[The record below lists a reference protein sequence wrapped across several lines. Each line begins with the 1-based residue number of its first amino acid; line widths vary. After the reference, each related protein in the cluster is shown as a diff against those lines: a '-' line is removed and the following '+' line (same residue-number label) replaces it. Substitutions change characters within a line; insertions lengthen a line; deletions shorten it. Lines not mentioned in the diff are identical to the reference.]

1 MFTRLGSERSTTSSP
16 DPRDWLPSGAP
27 AAWVGV
33 VAACAAHLYIRAYP
47 AGGSSEHVGW
57 ARVDTGL
64 LHGCPMASQVRWAWW
79 ELYYPPLI
87 TLRTPGWCL
96 RGARRLGACGDE
108 GRKRLLR
115 GLRRLG
121 GEGHERLRRGP
132 RRLGVR
138 ATGLR
143 RGLRHLDGE
152 GAARARPEAPRSS
165 LAGCVRHQGPTRLAA
180 QGQASC
186 VGPRGSCSFLPR
198 VNSRARP
205 TGGSEERRLG
215 ACGCARPA
223 GGSEERRLGACG
235 DEGRGPP

>member
-1 MFTRLGSERSTTSSP
+1 
-16 DPRDWLPSGAP
+16 
-27 AAWVGV
+27 

-121 GEGHERLRRGP
+121 GEGHERLREGCDASA
-132 RRLGVR
+132 VR
-138 ATGLR
+138 AT
-143 RGLRHLDGE
+143 
-152 GAARARPEAPRSS
+152 S
-165 LAGCVRHQGPTRLAA
+165 
-180 QGQASC
+180 AS
-186 VGPRGSCSFLPR
+186 V
-198 VNSRARP
+198 
-205 TGGSEERRLG
+205 
-215 ACGCARPA
+215 
-223 GGSEERRLGACG
+223 
-235 DEGRGPP
+235 EGRDASA